1 MNMSRMKFVQDQ
13 WEKLSEGYLKKRTGL
28 SIESPHIVISEIVF
42 DAENWNEYSAKRY
55 EFFKGLLCKYLKSAL
70 ADYIPLLEE
79 YKQLIQALNS
89 KDVKEIDRLSNA
101 LKSSF
106 ETGEYFTKLSSFIRT
121 FLASESSAVNNIAR
135 PKAVIH
141 QLYVELVL
149 RGYDVDEV
157 RNLFSNIF
165 APCQVTADGKLNIR
179 FPTYLIPDRR
189 IMSTTEVTDYINN
202 LSFHERL
209 LYLDKHFFSNIVDG
223 YCAFLVKGI
232 AIIERIDVGD
242 VLFLPPGLKS
252 VDFQGVEIDLKHL
265 SFREDSL
272 PELYPICVV
281 RCKGATGTQTAK
293 DAISKFE
300 IVLRTTLLYFNTKMR
315 ISADSTSWVIYN
327 FDGEF
332 RSFKYSSK
340 IQDQQVNALQLTSD
354 KLAYLENGLL
364 PVEGSKTDTDTIN
377 SALYWYGRASIAE
390 DSAEKLLFYWISIEC
405 LFNGNGIDR
414 IAITGGG
421 TKEKIDLIL
430 AVIKAAMLLSELH
443 DQIWDVY
450 THFYEK
456 AFWMQ
461 ESSGI
466 PAELLQRFKRE
477 SGDSIYV
484 WDVVEMLPKLIECEK
499 DFISKGDFNSLL
511 RDFSSVNDHEKLVNR
526 VLEEISNEVQL
537 LYRFRNLIVHSAFK
551 DAVLLPYFT
560 WVAGTYSGVLL
571 RSVRKDMK
579 KGLTIDQSINRMAKT
594 VDRYKTFLGQGEIPC
609 LNDNFLNV
617 K

>member
-1 MNMSRMKFVQDQ
+1 
-13 WEKLSEGYLKKRTGL
+13 
-28 SIESPHIVISEIVF
+28 
-42 DAENWNEYSAKRY
+42 
-55 EFFKGLLCKYLKSAL
+55 
-70 ADYIPLLEE
+70 
-79 YKQLIQALNS
+79 
-89 KDVKEIDRLSNA
+89 
-101 LKSSF
+101 
-106 ETGEYFTKLSSFIRT
+106 
-121 FLASESSAVNNIAR
+121 
-135 PKAVIH
+135 VIH

-157 RNLFSNIF
+157 RNLFSNIL
-165 APCQVTADGKLNIR
+165 APCHVTADGKLNTR
-179 FPTYLIPDRR
+179 FPTYLIPDRWV
-189 IMSTTEVTDYINN
+189 MSTTDVTNYINN
-202 LSFHERL
+202 LSFQRRL

-223 YCAFLVKGI
+223 YCAFVVNGI
-232 AIIERIDVGD
+232 AISEKIEVGD

-252 VDFQGVEIDLKHL
+252 VDFQGVEVDLRHL
-265 SFREDSL
+265 SFREESL
-272 PELYPICVV
+272 PEPYPICIV
-281 RCKGATGTQTAK
+281 RCKGATGVQSAK
-293 DAISKFE
+293 DAILKFE
-300 IVLRTTLLYFNTKMR
+300 IVLRTMLLYFNTKMR
-315 ISADSTSWVIYN
+315 ISADSTSWVIYS
-327 FDGEF
+327 FDGAI

-340 IQDQQVNALQLTSD
+340 IQDQQFNSLTLTND
-354 KLAYLENGLL
+354 KLAYLQDGLL

-377 SALYWYGRASIAE
+377 SSLYWYGRASIAE

-450 THFYEK
+450 NHFYEK

-484 WDVVEMLPKLIECEK
+484 WDVVEMLPKLIESEK

-560 WVAGTYSGVLL
+560 WVAGTYSGILL
-571 RSVRKDMK
+571 RSVRMDMK
-579 KGLTIDQSINRMAKT
+579 RGLTIDQSINRMATT
-594 VDRYKTFLGQGEIPC
+594 VEKYKTFLDQEKIPC
-609 LNDNFLNV
+609 LDDNFLNAR
-617 K
+617 